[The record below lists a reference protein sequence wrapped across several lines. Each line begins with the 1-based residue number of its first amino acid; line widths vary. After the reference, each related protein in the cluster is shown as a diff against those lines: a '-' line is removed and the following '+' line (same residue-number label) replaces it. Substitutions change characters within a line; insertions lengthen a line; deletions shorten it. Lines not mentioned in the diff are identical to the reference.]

1 MSAPGLPCAGGPP
14 CHEAEWWVILLIVL
28 AILSI
33 CALGVC
39 YQQKIA
45 CFEPEEKQT
54 TRKPR
59 YSVYKAQ
66 STE

>member
-33 CALGVC
+33 CAIAVC
-39 YQQKIA
+39 HQQKIA
-45 CFEPEEKQT
+45 CFEPENNT
-54 TRKPR
+54 GRKR
-59 YSVYKAQ
+59 RQY
-66 STE
+66 TDD